1 MINNPLIIATNP
13 LTTRIYSKCS
23 LAISII
29 ILDDLLE
36 DQQRNLHIDQLDGM
50 GTYST
55 MTTLASAQEI
65 PSVLNYIGKA
75 VIDGRT

>member
-1 MINNPLIIATNP
+1 MNNPLIITTN
-13 LTTRIYSKCS
+13 LVTTRISNCG

-50 GTYST
+50 GTYSI
-55 MTTLASAQEI
+55 MTTLAAQKI
-65 PSVLNYIGKA
+65 RSVLNYIGKA